1 MHCKYLLLYFLTR
14 FVRVVCREHSHAHDE
29 AQTQEY
35 GAQTKDVR
43 YTLVFLHP
51 GHYALLSAA
60 GPDTEMLRMLGSL
73 R

>member
-29 AQTQEY
+29 AQPQEH

-51 GHYALLSAA
+51 GHYALCWSRHGDAEDA
-60 GPDTEMLRMLGSL
+60 GITEMR
-73 R
+73 